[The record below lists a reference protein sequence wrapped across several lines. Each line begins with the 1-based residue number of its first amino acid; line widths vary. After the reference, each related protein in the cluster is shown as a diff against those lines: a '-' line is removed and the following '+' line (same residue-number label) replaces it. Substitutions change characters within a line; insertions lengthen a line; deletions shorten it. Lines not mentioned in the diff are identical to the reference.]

1 MVLDGLEE
9 QGYLDDERFLQ
20 EYLNSRKRK
29 GYGPLRIK
37 AELQERG
44 VSSELVSRYLEEQDS
59 DWYQLMQQTAS
70 SRGGNLADSSYKSQQ
85 KLARFLEYRGFPV
98 SMIRRYL
105 WDDE

>member
-1 MVLDGLEE
+1 VLDGLE
-9 QGYLDDERFLQ
+9 QQRYLDDERFVQ
-20 EYLNSRKRK
+20 EYLTVRKRK

-44 VSSELVSRYLEEQDS
+44 VDSQLISSYLEELDS
-59 DWYQLMQQTAS
+59 DWYRLMQQAAAS
-70 SRGGNLADSSYKSQQ
+70 KTSNLAESSYKSQQ
-85 KLARFLEYRGFPV
+85 KLARFLEYRGFPA